1 MTMFL
6 LTAANRLPVL
16 MAPNRHFPDVR
27 IVLLEGF
34 RQTVGREER
43 PIVPVLFRLFLGQL

>member
-1 MTMFL
+1 MTMFM
-6 LTAANRLPVL
+6 LTAANQLPVL
-16 MAPNRHFPDVR
+16 MAPNRHFPDI